1 MINIFMV
8 ISLIVA
14 VYFFRKVTGGG
25 LSGLIASAMVFGG
38 VLVFLEALT
47 NRRPA
52 IDTLPYHAGPVLH
65 GVNSGESDADRN
77 QLTCTLAHVPA
88 AKLNDASTKC
98 GTGSSAARAQC
109 LETNGIADPSAAQL
123 CRQNTQLGALLKDI
137 WDDIKRN
144 LL

>member
-14 VYFFRKVTGGG
+14 VFFFRKVTGGG
-25 LSGLIASAMVFGG
+25 LSGLIASAMVVGG

-65 GVNSGESDADRN
+65 DGLLPV
-77 QLTCTLAHVPA
+77 A
-88 AKLNDASTKC
+88 AV
-98 GTGSSAARAQC
+98 Q
-109 LETNGIADPSAAQL
+109 
-123 CRQNTQLGALLKDI
+123 
-137 WDDIKRN
+137 
-144 LL
+144 

>member
-14 VYFFRKVTGGG
+14 IFVFRKVTGGG

-38 VLVFLEALT
+38 VLIFLEALT

-52 IDTLPYHAGPVLH
+52 IDTLPYHAGDVLH
-65 GVNSGESDADRN
+65 GVNSGSSEADRN

-88 AKLNDASTKC
+88 SKLNAASAMC
-98 GTGSSAARAQC
+98 GTGSFAARALC
-109 LETNGIADPSAAQL
+109 LQTNNLADSSAAQL